1 MPLIRVLG
9 VLVKLRSEAAIEVQD
24 VLTKYGCSV
33 RTRLGLNIP
42 EDSGA
47 EEQGLIIL
55 DLYGDPD
62 ESLRLENELR
72 SLNNVKVQRMEFD
85 D

>member
-1 MPLIRVLG
+1 MSVIRILG
-9 VLVKLRSEAAIEVQD
+9 VRVSLRSEAAIKVQD

-42 EDSGA
+42 DDSGSG
-47 EEQGLIIL
+47 EQGLIIL
-55 DLYGDPD
+55 DLYGNPD

-72 SLNNVKVQRMEFD
+72 NLDEVKVQRMEFD

>member
-1 MPLIRVLG
+1 MSVIRVLG
-9 VLVKLRSEAAIEVQD
+9 VLVQLRSEAAIEVQD

-42 EDSGA
+42 EDSGTG
-47 EEQGLIIL
+47 EQGLIIL

-62 ESLRLENELR
+62 ESRRLENELR
-72 SLNNVKVQRMEFD
+72 SLNNVQVQRMEFD